1 MLDHGLDRRWAHICV
16 DMQSLFAEETEWH
29 APWLKRVLPAVEALV
44 ERSAA
49 RTIFTRFLPP
59 PTPGQATGAWRQ
71 YYERWA
77 GMTTD
82 RLSRDLIDLVPSL
95 ARFVP
100 PGRVFDKAIYS
111 PWLEGGLHQAL
122 RSAEVT
128 TLVVSGGET
137 DICVLATVLGA
148 IDLGYRVIL
157 PVDALFGSADDTHDA
172 MIGVYSSRFQMQ
184 LTTTNVAELFEFW
197 RELGS

>member
-1 MLDHGLDRRWAHICV
+1 MLDHDLDRRWAHICV
-16 DMQSLFAEETEWH
+16 DMQSLFAEETDWH

-44 ERSAA
+44 ERSAE

-59 PTPGQATGAWRQ
+59 ATPQHAPGAWRQ
-71 YYERWA
+71 YYERWV
-77 GMTTD
+77 GMT
-82 RLSRDLIDLVPSL
+82 REQLPGELLNLVPSL

-100 PGRVFDKAIYS
+100 PARVFDKAIYS
-111 PWLEGGLHQAL
+111 PWLAGDLHGSLQ
-122 RSAEVT
+122 SAGIS

-157 PVDALFGSADDTHDA
+157 PVDALFGSADETHDA
-172 MIGVYSSRFQMQ
+172 MIGVYSSRFHMQ
-184 LTTTNVAELFEFW
+184 LITTSVAELFEFW
-197 RELGS
+197 RELES

>member
-1 MLDHGLDRRWAHICV
+1 MLDHDLDRRWAHICV
-16 DMQSLFAEETEWH
+16 DMQSLFAEETDWH

-44 ERSAA
+44 ERSAE
-49 RTIFTRFLPP
+49 RTVFTRFLPP
-59 PTPGQATGAWRQ
+59 STPQQAVGAWRQ

-77 GMTTD
+77 SMT
-82 RLSRDLIDLVPSL
+82 RRQLPAELLDLVPPL

-100 PGRVFDKAIYS
+100 PARVFDKAIYS
-111 PWLEGGLHQAL
+111 PWLSGDLHGAL
-122 RSAEVT
+122 QSAGIS
-128 TLVVSGGET
+128 TLVISGGET

-157 PVDALFGSADDTHDA
+157 PVDALFGSADATHDA
-172 MIGVYSSRFQMQ
+172 MIGVYSSRFQLQ

-197 RELGS
+197 RELDS